1 MDKVRAEN
9 MEQIPFN
16 RPYLT
21 GGEITYLAEALQQRH
36 LSGDGPFTKRCQ
48 KKLEELL
55 GSGRAFL
62 TTSCTDALEAAA
74 LLLDI
79 KAGDEVIVP
88 SYTFVSTANAFAL
101 RGAKIIFAD
110 SEAEHPNIDLSQLAG
125 LITPKTRAI
134 VPVHYAGC
142 ACDMDTLMA
151 LADDHELYIVEDAA
165 QAIASYYKGRPLG
178 TIGHLAAFSFHETKN
193 IIAGEG
199 GSLHVN
205 DAAKV
210 RQAEVV
216 REKGTDR
223 SAFFRG
229 EVDKYGWV
237 SLGSSYLPSELI
249 AASLLAQ
256 LDSISAIQHKRLAI
270 WQAYDEKLRPLERN
284 GAFRCPIIPDYSTN
298 NAHMYYLVCQTP
310 DIRNS
315 LQSFLKSKG
324 IHATFHYQ
332 SLHDS
337 AYFHDRHD
345 GRHLPNADR
354 FTTCLLRLP
363 LFLDLTDNQINYIC
377 DTISQ
382 FSS

>member
-1 MDKVRAEN
+1 

-16 RPYLT
+16 RPYVT
-21 GGEITYLAEALQQRH
+21 GAEIKYIAEALEQGR
-36 LSGDGPFTKRCQ
+36 LSGDGPFTKRCHA
-48 KKLEELL
+48 KLENLL

-62 TTSCTDALEAAA
+62 TTSCTDALEASA
-74 LLLDI
+74 LLIDI

-101 RGAKIIFAD
+101 RGAKIVFAD
-110 SEAEHPNIDLSQLAG
+110 SEIAHPNIDALSLEE
-125 LITPKTRAI
+125 LVTPKTRAI

-142 ACDMDTLMA
+142 ACDMDPIMA
-151 LADDHELYIVEDAA
+151 LADDHGLHVVEDAA
-165 QAIASYYKGRPLG
+165 QGIASNYKGVPLG
-178 TIGHLAAFSFHETKN
+178 TIGHLGAFSFHETKN
-193 IIAGEG
+193 IISGEG

-205 DAAKV
+205 DKAMVK
-210 RQAEVV
+210 QAEVV

-256 LDSISAIQHKRLAI
+256 LDSIDEIQKKRLII
-270 WQAYDEKLRPLERN
+270 WQSYDQRLRPLEKN
-284 GAFRCPIIPDYSTN
+284 GAFSCPVIPDYSTN
-298 NAHMYYLVCQTP
+298 NAHMYYLVCKSP
-310 DIRNS
+310 EIRNS
-315 LQSFLKSKG
+315 LQKFLKSNG

-332 SLHDS
+332 ALHDS
-337 AYFHDRHD
+337 VYFHDRHD
-345 GRHLPNADR
+345 GRPLPNADR

-363 LFLDLTDNQINYIC
+363 LFLDLSDDQINYIC
-377 DTISQ
+377 DTIAQ
-382 FSS
+382 FSN